1 MHLENYA
8 DDIMDDLLVKYLA
21 DEATPPEQ
29 EMVEV
34 WIKASDDNKNYFRHF
49 QLIWNESQKLAS
61 RSAIDENRAW
71 QRFQRKVKK
80 SEAGVAL
87 KGFGWWRVAAVIV
100 IIAGIAWIVSSLLE
114 TGSSEP
120 PIVNVISTNEVKK
133 DTLPDGSY
141 ATLNKNST
149 LTYPA
154 VFKGKTRKVQLKGEA
169 FFNVSPNKQ
178 KPFIIDVNDVQV
190 RVVGTSFNVRSIN
203 GETEIIVETG
213 VIQVSK
219 ADTTVELKAGERILF
234 EAADTATRA
243 RVVAADDKLYNYYVT
258 RVFECDNTPLWKL
271 VEKLNEAYGVSISI
285 KRAELKKLPLTVTF
299 NDESLDVILDII
311 SQTLMIKV
319 SRTENE
325 IILE

>member
-1 MHLENYA
+1 MQEYLQ
-8 DDIMDDLLVKYLA
+8 KYLA

-34 WIKASDDNKNYFRHF
+34 WIKASDDNKKYFRHF

-80 SEAGVAL
+80 SETGGAL

-120 PIVNVISTNEVKK
+120 PIVNVMSTNEVKK

-154 VFKGKTRKVQLKGEA
+154 VFTGKTRKVQLKGEA

-190 RVVGTSFNVRSIN
+190 RVVGTSFNVRSID
-203 GETEIIVETG
+203 GETEIVVETG

-234 EAADTATRA
+234 EAADTAA
-243 RVVAADDKLYNYYVT
+243 RVVASDDKLYNYYVT

-271 VEKLNEAYGVSISI
+271 VEKLNEAYGVNINI
-285 KRAELKKLPLTVTF
+285 KRVELKKLPLTVTF
-299 NDESLDVILDII
+299 NDESLDVILEII

-325 IILE
+325 ITLE

>member
-1 MHLENYA
+1 MENYA

-21 DEATPPEQ
+21 EEATPPEQ

-34 WIKASDDNKNYFRHF
+34 WIKATDDNRKYFRHF
-49 QLIWNESQKLAS
+49 QTIWNESQKLAS
-61 RSAIDENRAW
+61 RSAIDENSAW
-71 QRFQRKVKK
+71 HRFQRKVKK
-80 SEAGVAL
+80 SETAGSAL

-120 PIVNVISTNEVKK
+120 PLVNIISTNEVKK
-133 DTLPDGSY
+133 DTLPDGSF
-141 ATLNKNST
+141 ATLNKNSA

-154 VFKGKTRKVQLKGEA
+154 AFKGKTRKVQLKGEA

-178 KPFIIDVNDVQV
+178 KPFLIDVNDVQV
-190 RVVGTSFNVRSIN
+190 RVVGTSFNVRSVN

-213 VIQVSK
+213 VVQVSK

-234 EAADTATRA
+234 EKADTAA
-243 RVVAADDKLYNYYVT
+243 RVVASDDKLYNYYVS

-271 VEKLNEAYGVSISI
+271 VDKLNEAYDVNIRI
-285 KRAELKKLPLTVTF
+285 KRDELKKLPLNVTF
-299 NDESLDVILDII
+299 NDESLDVILEII

>member
-1 MHLENYA
+1 MENYA
-8 DDIMDDLLVKYLA
+8 DDIMNDLLVKYLA
-21 DEATPPEQ
+21 EEATPPEQ

-34 WIKASDDNKNYFRHF
+34 WIEASEDNRKYFRHF
-49 QLIWNESQKLAS
+49 QLIWNESQKLATS
-61 RSAIDENRAW
+61 SAIDENRAW

-80 SEAGVAL
+80 SEPAGSTL

-100 IIAGIAWIVSSLLE
+100 IIAGIAWIVSTLLE

-120 PIVNVISTNEVKK
+120 PIVNITSTNEVKK
-133 DTLPDGSY
+133 DTLPDGSF

-154 VFKGKTRKVQLKGEA
+154 AFKGKTRKVQLKGEA
-169 FFNVSPNKQ
+169 FFSVSPNKQ

-190 RVVGTSFNVRSIN
+190 KVVGTSFNVRSIN

-213 VIQVSK
+213 VVQVSK
-219 ADTTVELKAGERILF
+219 ADTTVELKAGQRILF
-234 EAADTATRA
+234 EKADTAA
-243 RVVAADDKLYNYYVT
+243 RVVASDDKLYNYYVS

-271 VEKLNEAYGVSISI
+271 VEKLNEAYNVNIRI
-285 KRAELKKLPLTVTF
+285 KRDELKKLPLNVTF
-299 NDESLDVILDII
+299 NDESLDVILDVI

-319 SRTENE
+319 SRAENE
-325 IILE
+325 IIIE

>member
-1 MHLENYA
+1 LENYA

-21 DEATPPEQ
+21 EEATPPEQ

-34 WIKASDDNKNYFRHF
+34 WIKASDDNKKYFHHF
-49 QLIWNESQKLAS
+49 QLIWNESQKLAA
-61 RSAIDENRAW
+61 RSAIDENKAW
-71 QRFQRKVKK
+71 HRFQRKVKK
-80 SEAGVAL
+80 SETAGSSL

-133 DTLPDGSY
+133 DTLPDGSF

-154 VFKGKTRKVQLKGEA
+154 AFKGKTRKVQLKGEA

-190 RVVGTSFNVRSIN
+190 KVVGTSFNVRNVN
-203 GETEIIVETG
+203 GGTEIIVETG
-213 VIQVSK
+213 VVQVSK

-234 EAADTATRA
+234 EAADTVA
-243 RVVAADDKLYNYYVT
+243 RIVASDDKLYNYYVS

-271 VEKLNEAYGVSISI
+271 VEKLNEAYNVNIRI
-285 KRAELKKLPLTVTF
+285 KRDELKKLPLNVTF

>member
-1 MHLENYA
+1 LENYA

-21 DEATPPEQ
+21 EEATPPEQ

-34 WIKASDDNKNYFRHF
+34 WIKASDDNKKYFHHF
-49 QLIWNESQKLAS
+49 QLIWDESQKLAS
-61 RSAIDENRAW
+61 RSAVDENRAW
-71 QRFQRKVKK
+71 QRFQRKVKN
-80 SEAGVAL
+80 SETAGSAL

-120 PIVNVISTNEVKK
+120 PIVNIISTNEVKK
-133 DTLPDGSY
+133 DTLPDGSF

-154 VFKGKTRKVQLKGEA
+154 AFKGKTRKVQLKGEA

-190 RVVGTSFNVRSIN
+190 KVVGTSFNVRNVN
-203 GETEIIVETG
+203 GGTEIIVATG
-213 VIQVSK
+213 VVQVSK
-219 ADTTVELKAGERILF
+219 ADTTFELKAGQRILF
-234 EAADTATRA
+234 EKADTTA
-243 RVVAADDKLYNYYVT
+243 RVVASDDKLYNYYVS

-271 VEKLNEAYGVSISI
+271 VEKLNEAYNVTIRI
-285 KRAELKKLPLTVTF
+285 KRDELKKLPLNVTF
-299 NDESLDVILDII
+299 NDESLDVILEII
-311 SQTLMIKV
+311 SQTLMLKV
-319 SRTENE
+319 SRTQNE

>member
-1 MHLENYA
+1 MENYA

-21 DEATPPEQ
+21 EEATPPEQ

-34 WIKASDDNKNYFRHF
+34 WIKASDDNKKYFHHF
-49 QLIWNESQKLAS
+49 QLIWDESQKLAS
-61 RSAIDENRAW
+61 RSAVDENRAW
-71 QRFQRKVKK
+71 HRFQRKVKN
-80 SEAGVAL
+80 SETAGSAL

-120 PIVNVISTNEVKK
+120 PIVNIISTNEVKK
-133 DTLPDGSY
+133 DTLPDGSF

-154 VFKGKTRKVQLKGEA
+154 AFKGKTRKVQLKGEA

-190 RVVGTSFNVRSIN
+190 KVVGTSFNVRNVN
-203 GETEIIVETG
+203 GGTEIIVATG
-213 VIQVSK
+213 VVQVSK
-219 ADTTVELKAGERILF
+219 ADTTFELKAGQRILF
-234 EAADTATRA
+234 EKADTTA
-243 RVVAADDKLYNYYVT
+243 RVVASDDKLYNYYVS

-271 VEKLNEAYGVSISI
+271 VEKLNEAYNVTIRI
-285 KRAELKKLPLTVTF
+285 KRDELKKLPLNVTF
-299 NDESLDVILDII
+299 NDESLDVILEII
-311 SQTLMIKV
+311 SQTLMLKV
-319 SRTENE
+319 SRTQNE